1 MYAHFLYFL
10 CHFHLN
16 NYSQYQDALRD
27 LQLTIE
33 ESYLIQ
39 GNFSKAVSYLI
50 LGITFQLVGDTTSAR
65 QAFKQSIELN
75 SDSVTYS
82 ALRRLSLIS

>member
-10 CHFHLN
+10 CQFHLN
-16 NYSQYQDALRD
+16 NHRQNYDALRD

-33 ESYLIQ
+33 EIYLIQ
-39 GNFSKAVSYLI
+39 GNFSKAVSYLT
-50 LGITFQLVGDTTSAR
+50 LGITFELVGDKTSAR
-65 QAFKQSIELN
+65 QAFKQSVELN
-75 SDSVTYS
+75 SNSVTYS